1 MSVFY
6 PHAHWQ
12 NFNKQAY
19 KQKTGEVKEA
29 HLKRKIGVILI
40 KNQIEILIRK
50 RIEVWSNFISRF
62 WLFKTC
68 VLIKALFLG
77 VELGETW
84 PSADAAKTN
93 FVYVYP
99 TWHYMLLYSGKIF
112 FFFCL
117 SFASITASVWKLLAA
132 LLCGL

>member
-6 PHAHWQ
+6 PCAHWQ

-29 HLKRKIGVILI
+29 HLKRKIRLILI

-50 RIEVWSNFISRF
+50 SIEVWSNSISRF

-68 VLIKALFLG
+68 VLIKALFMG
-77 VELGETW
+77 VGLGETW
-84 PSADAAKTN
+84 PSADAPKTN
-93 FVYVYP
+93 FVYGLSY
-99 TWHYMLLYSGKIF
+99 LALYVTLFRQNNF
-112 FFFCL
+112 FF
-117 SFASITASVWKLLAA
+117 SVCLLAV
-132 LLCGL
+132 